1 MNNKKLFLCSIAW
14 LGLAL
19 LSVRAQTTTL
29 PTESAPIKP
38 LSVEEFKEKFPQIT
52 QLINPDVLK
61 KDSTVLCIL
70 KRNVSQWQD
79 MALVC
84 DWTESM
90 YPYGIQV
97 LYWLHYFADNEKIT
111 KWTFFNDGNERQQ
124 GEKEVGR
131 TGGIYAYE
139 GSKLEE
145 VMTLMQRV
153 KKAGNGGDTPENDLE
168 ALLFAQNRFVG
179 LKHLVLLADA
189 SSEIRD
195 ILLIKKLARLL
206 RLQGTQLHILLCGEP
221 IAYDYLYLAQVC
233 NASIHTSKEDWENLG
248 NWQEGQELQL
258 NGTAYL
264 LKDGYFIKAN
274 TSNKR
279 KKK

>member
-1 MNNKKLFLCSIAW
+1 MKNKKIFLCSFTW
-14 LGLAL
+14 LALAL
-19 LSVRAQTTTL
+19 LSAKAQTTTL
-29 PTESAPIKP
+29 PEGSAPTKP
-38 LSVEEFKEKFPQIT
+38 LSVEEFKAKFPQIN
-52 QLINPDVLK
+52 QLIHPEALK

-70 KRNVSQWQD
+70 KRNQSKWKN

-111 KWTFFNDGNERQQ
+111 KWVFFNDGNEKQQ

-131 TGGIYAYE
+131 TGGLYPYE
-139 GSKLEE
+139 GSNLGEI
-145 VMTLMQRV
+145 MTLMQRV
-153 KKAGNGGDTPENDLE
+153 KNAGNGGDMPENDLE
-168 ALLFAQNRFVG
+168 ALLFAQNHFVG

-195 ILLIKKLARLL
+195 ILLIKRLARLL
-206 RLQGTQLHILLCGEP
+206 SMQDTQLHILLCGEL

-233 NASIHTSKEDWENLG
+233 NASIHTSTEDWENLG
-248 NWQEGQELQL
+248 NWQEGQTLQL
-258 NGTAYL
+258 NGVAYL
-264 LKDGYFIKAN
+264 LKEGYFIKA
-274 TSNKR
+274 SASKR
-279 KKK
+279 KKKW